1 MPRPRASGHWLE
13 GPVAVELAE
22 TMFPPWL
29 RRANLEEV
37 GSIRILVCRPAQSD
51 PGKVLQIVEVERT
64 PREPESLLAS
74 LREESGAF
82 RLIAVR
88 SAESKLLL
96 WMIGP
101 TPALCSR
108 VFETGGLCLRC
119 APLTAS
125 PMEGRDRR
133 CVVLPDAV
141 AARRLVQRPPGPR
154 RTGPSVLRI
163 GQLRGSQALSLRQ
176 DAAFEAA
183 ARSGFFSTP
192 RRSTLADLARELGV
206 SRSAAMG
213 LLRRGIEKL
222 AVSRLRTLGPREPR
236 ATPEGPPESTVLEG
250 RSGSFETE
258 SVAPPP

>member
-1 MPRPRASGHWLE
+1 MPRPRAQGHWLE

-22 TMFPPWL
+22 AMFPPWL
-29 RRANLEEV
+29 RRASLEEA
-37 GSIRILVCRPAQSD
+37 GSIRILVCRPAQSE
-51 PGKVLQIVEVERT
+51 PGQVLQIVEVERT
-64 PREPESLLAS
+64 PSEPESFLAS
-74 LREESGAF
+74 FREDSGAF

-96 WMIGP
+96 WMTGP

-108 VFETGGLCLRC
+108 VFATGGLCLRC
-119 APLTAS
+119 APLSGS
-125 PMEGRDRR
+125 PMEGSDRR

-141 AARRLVQRPPGPR
+141 AARRLIQRPADPR

-163 GQLRGSQALSLRQ
+163 GQLRGSRALSLRQ

-222 AVSRLRTLGPREPR
+222 AVSRLRTLGPREPG
-236 ATPEGPPESTVLEG
+236 AISEGRPVSKVREG
-250 RSGSFETE
+250 RSASSETE
-258 SVAPPP
+258 PVAPPP